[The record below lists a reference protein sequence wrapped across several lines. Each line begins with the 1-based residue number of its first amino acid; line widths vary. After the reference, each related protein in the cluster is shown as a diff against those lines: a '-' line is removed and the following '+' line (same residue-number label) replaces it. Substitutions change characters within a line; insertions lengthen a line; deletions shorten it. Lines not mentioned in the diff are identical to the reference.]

1 MQIQNDLRPTGINT
15 RYFWYSGVPNTAANC
30 YKNVNEATKRETDY
44 NYNVDT
50 SGFAQTQSVLYTL
63 ETYSGGDAISRITL
77 KGYYRVVGGGSGAR
91 ARFRIK
97 TGGTIYEDS
106 FFNPDTSAYTLYT
119 KDYTTNPKTGNPW
132 SADEVNDLAA
142 GDSLQSIYTDVFN
155 NSRSYCCQFWVT
167 VVEAVVE
174 SGGNF
179 FLVMQVAVLYVIFN
193 ISSSFLHF

>member
-1 MQIQNDLRPTGINT
+1 METYHDLRPTGINT
-15 RYFWYSGVPNTAANC
+15 RDTLYSGWPYAGANC
-30 YKNVNEATKRETDY
+30 YKNVNEATKSETDY
-44 NYNVDT
+44 NCNFDT
-50 SGFAQTQSVLYTL
+50 VGFNQTQSVLYTL
-63 ETYSGGDAISRITL
+63 GTYSGGDAISRITL
-77 KGYYRVVGGGSGAR
+77 KGYYRVVNTGMGSGAR

-119 KDYTTNPKTGNPW
+119 KVYTTNPKTGNPW
-132 SADEVNDLAA
+132 SAAEVNALAA

-167 VVEAVVE
+167 VVEAAVE

-179 FLVMQVAVLYVIFN
+179 FLVM
-193 ISSSFLHF
+193 

>member
-1 MQIQNDLRPTGINT
+1 MEIYHTLRPTGINT
-15 RYFWYSGVPNTAANC
+15 RDDGYSGYPNVYADC
-30 YKNVNEATKRETDY
+30 YKNVNEATKSETDY
-44 NYNVDT
+44 NYNFDNV
-50 SGFAQTQSVLYTL
+50 GFNQTQSVLYTL
-63 ETYSGGDAISRITL
+63 GTYSGGDAISRITL
-77 KGYYRVVGGGSGAR
+77 KGYYRVGNIGGRSGAQ

-132 SADEVNDLAA
+132 SAAEVNALAA
-142 GDSLQSIYTDVFN
+142 GDSLQTIWTDVFN

-167 VVEAVVE
+167 VVEAAVE

-179 FLVMQVAVLYVIFN
+179 FLVM
-193 ISSSFLHF
+193 